1 MKSESR
7 SFYKRDIAM
16 NSTESK
22 EKLIAD
28 FKLVVA
34 DAEELLQATA
44 SEAGEKFGVTRAKLE
59 KKLEAAKGKLREAE
73 SILLDKG
80 KEAAKVADSYVQENP
95 WRSVGIAAGVG
106 LVIGM
111 LIGRR

>member
-1 MKSESR
+1 
-7 SFYKRDIAM
+7 M

-28 FKLVVA
+28 FKLVIA

-44 SEAGEKFGVTRAKLE
+44 SEAGEKFSATRVQLE
-59 KKLEAAKGKLREAE
+59 KKISEAKSRLMDVEGV
-73 SILLDKG
+73 LLDKG
-80 KEAAKVADSYVQENP
+80 KEAAKVADNFVQENP
-95 WRSVGIAAGVG
+95 WKSVGIAAGFG

>member
-1 MKSESR
+1 MST
-7 SFYKRDIAM
+7 
-16 NSTESK
+16 TESK

-28 FKLVVA
+28 FKVVVA

-44 SEAGEKFGVTRAKLE
+44 SETGEKIAVTRVKLE
-59 KKLEAAKGKLREAE
+59 KRLEEAKGKLREAE
-73 SILLDKG
+73 AVLLDKG

>member
-1 MKSESR
+1 
-7 SFYKRDIAM
+7 M
-16 NSTESK
+16 NTTESK

-28 FKLVVA
+28 FKVVIA

-44 SEAGEKFGVTRAKLE
+44 SEAGEKFSATRVKLE
-59 KKLEAAKGKLREAE
+59 KKLTDAKSRLRDAE
-73 SILLDKG
+73 GMLLDKG

-95 WRSVGIAAGVG
+95 WKSVGVAAGVG
-106 LVIGM
+106 VIIGM

>member
-1 MKSESR
+1 
-7 SFYKRDIAM
+7 M
-16 NSTESK
+16 NTTESK

-28 FKLVVA
+28 FKVVVA

-44 SEAGEKFGVTRAKLE
+44 NEAGEKFSATRVQLE
-59 KKLEAAKGKLREAE
+59 KKLKDAKAKLRDAE
-73 SILLDKG
+73 GILLDKG
-80 KEAAKVADSYVQENP
+80 KEAAKVADGYVQDNP
-95 WRSVGIAAGVG
+95 WTSVGVAAGIG